1 MCSQVQKCPTV
12 LLVTNDFPPRIGG
25 IQSYLRDYISYL
37 DPDRT
42 IVFASTQDAEQAREW
57 DSQVPYTVVRYP
69 HSVMLPTPDVK
80 RTMQELIREYEV
92 DTVWFGAAAPL
103 GILGKAAKAVGAKRV
118 VVTTHGHEVGWSMV
132 PVARQILG
140 LIGKHA
146 DAITYIAQYTQR
158 RFKKAFETYR
168 DPSNSVEWVWM
179 PSGVDTQSFHPA
191 SSETIRR
198 VRTEFGLAEDVPLIV
213 CSSRL
218 VPRKGQDSLIRALQH
233 IPDAHLVIVGEGR
246 YRGALEVLAQPVAER
261 VHFTGRV
268 SLDRLVDVLGA
279 ADIYAM
285 PARTRGWG
293 LDVEGL
299 GIVYLEAQACG
310 VSVVV
315 GSSGGAPETVT
326 PDSAVVVDGQDI
338 SMLIDVLS
346 ALIADPTRREAMGK
360 AGRKHV
366 ENTWAWQ
373 NMAAIVRDVMRIPGA
388 ENA

>member
-1 MCSQVQKCPTV
+1 MYSQEHNSPTV

-25 IQSYLRDYISYL
+25 IQSYLRDYISFL
-37 DPDRT
+37 DPERT
-42 IVFASTQDAEQAREW
+42 IVFASTQDADQAREW
-57 DSQVPYTVVRYP
+57 DSTVPYTVVRYP
-69 HSVMLPTPDVK
+69 HSVMLPTPDVQ
-80 RTMQELIREYEV
+80 RTMRTLIRDYGV
-92 DTVWFGAAAPL
+92 DTVWFGAAAAL
-103 GILGKAAKAVGAKRV
+103 GLLGKAAKAAGAKRV
-118 VVTTHGHEVGWSMV
+118 VATTHGHEVGWSMI
-132 PVARQILG
+132 PGARHILG

-146 DAITYIAQYTQR
+146 DAITYIAQYTQK
-158 RFKKAFETYR
+158 RFKRAFEAYR
-168 DPSNSVEWVWM
+168 DPSHSLEWVWM
-179 PSGVDTQSFHPA
+179 PSGVDTQTFHPA
-191 SSETIRR
+191 SQETIGR
-198 VRTEFGLAEDVPLIV
+198 VRAEFGLAEGVPLIV

-233 IPDAHLVIVGEGR
+233 IPDAHVVIVGEGR
-246 YRGALEVLAQPVAER
+246 YRDALEVLAKPVADR
-261 VHFTGRV
+261 VHFTGKL
-268 SLDRLVDVLGA
+268 SLDCLVDVLGA

-310 VSVVV
+310 VPVVV
-315 GSSGGAPETVT
+315 GSSGGAPETVV

-346 ALIADPTRREAMGK
+346 ELIADPTRRAAMGR

-366 ENTWAWQ
+366 ENTWTWQ
-373 NMAAIVRDVMRIPGA
+373 NMDSIVRDVMRIPGT